1 MRLLTELASIQA
13 QEGALDDETLRAFAE
28 RHHVPLYQLEG
39 LRSFYPVFREVP
51 GARHRVQICRDG
63 PCRLKGETR
72 AQALAAAL
80 DERADVDVETVS
92 CIGQCDCAPALAVDD
107 HHHGP
112 LPDVETLT
120 TWLEGSGALP
130 SRPTGLTTPLP
141 TDPYA
146 DADAHYGASR
156 HWLTQPPET
165 VIDAIETAGLQGLG
179 GAAFPTARKWRF
191 TRQAEGN
198 PRTVICNADESE
210 PGTFKDRLLLEQAP
224 HLVIEGMLMGAA
236 VIEADHGIIYLRHE
250 YETGRRALETAL
262 EAARARGILGPDA
275 RGPGLAFDI
284 ELFVSP
290 GGYILGEETALLEA
304 LEGRRGEPRHKPP
317 FPVTA
322 GLHGGPTLINNV
334 ETLAAVSSILAHGP
348 DWWLAQGRGDYAG
361 LKYVSVSGDVAE
373 PQVLCLPWGTTVAEA
388 INQCGGMAEG
398 RSLMAF
404 SPGGASTP
412 FLPAAA
418 AETPMAF
425 ETLREAGSGLG
436 TGALFIV
443 GTGRN
448 LAEVVIAQARFF
460 RNESCGKCVPC
471 RTGSTKG
478 VAMATEAARQSGADI
493 TPALQQLHQT
503 LMRTSICGLGQ
514 VALLPIL
521 DALERFP
528 DEPSLQALR
537 GAES

>member
-13 QEGALDDETLRAFAE
+13 RQGALDDETLRAFAE
-28 RHHVPLYQLEG
+28 RHAVPLYQLEG

-51 GARHRVQICRDG
+51 GAAHRVQICRDG
-63 PCRLKGETR
+63 PCRLKGEAR
-72 AQALAAAL
+72 ARALATAL
-80 DERADVDVETVS
+80 EDQADVDVEYVS
-92 CIGQCDCAPALAVDD
+92 CIGQCDCAPAVAIDD

-112 LPDVETLT
+112 LPDVETLA
-120 TWLEGSGALP
+120 TWLERGDGLP
-130 SRPTGLTTPLP
+130 RPTPGLTAPLS

-146 DADAHYGASR
+146 TSADHYGASR
-156 HWLTQPPET
+156 HWLQQPPES
-165 VIDAIETAGLQGLG
+165 VIDVLEASGLQGLG

-191 TRQAEGN
+191 TREAEGG

-250 YETGRRALETAL
+250 YETGRLALQQAL
-262 EAARARGILGPDA
+262 DEARARGVLGPNA
-275 RGPGLAFDI
+275 RGAGRAFDI

-304 LEGRRGEPRHKPP
+304 LEGHRGEPRHKPP

-322 GLHGGPTLINNV
+322 GLNGGPTLINNV

-348 DWWLAQGRGDYAG
+348 DWWQAQGEGDYAG

-373 PQVLCLPWGTTVAEA
+373 PQVLCLPWGTPVAEA
-388 INQCGGMAEG
+388 IRQCGGMADG
-398 RSLMAF
+398 RDLLAF

-412 FLPAAA
+412 FLPAEAA
-418 AETPMAF
+418 DTPLAF
-425 ETLREAGSGLG
+425 DALRSAGSGLG
-436 TGALFIV
+436 TGALFVV
-443 GTGRN
+443 GSGRD
-448 LAEVVIAQARFF
+448 LADVVITQARFF

-478 VAMATEAARQSGADI
+478 VAMATEAASMNGTDI
-493 TPALQQLHQT
+493 TAELGQLHQT

-514 VALLPIL
+514 VALLPIV

-537 GAES
+537 GAQP